1 MEKGTIFAPLA
12 SMQIRRTSAIHG
24 FSLVET
30 VVAAAIAASFL
41 TALFTM
47 NMATMNTLRCAKES
61 ISASQILQQ
70 RMEAMRIA
78 NWHQVTDA
86 VWLRDNLLNTAALSS
101 TQLKNLVETLTLVPY
116 GSANTGNTQ
125 LRRTGG
131 TATIVNQNSALL
143 TERAIKVIW
152 TLDYTGSP
160 NSRGISHQVVAIL
173 ADGGVAK

>member
-1 MEKGTIFAPLA
+1 
-12 SMQIRRTSAIHG
+12 MQIRQHSAIDG

-30 VVAAAIAASFL
+30 VVAAALAASFL

-47 NMATMNTLRCAKES
+47 NMATMNTIRCAKES

-70 RMEAMRIA
+70 RMESMRIA

-116 GSANTGNTQ
+116 GSTNTGNTQ
-125 LRRTGG
+125 LRRSEG
-131 TATIVNQNSALL
+131 TATIVNQTSTLL

-152 TLDYTGSP
+152 TLNYTGSP
-160 NSRGISHQVVAIL
+160 SGRAISHQVVAIL